1 MSKQK
6 ILIVDDEPVNIT
18 VLVEILSES
27 YDLLVATDGKKA
39 LQIVAADN
47 CPDII
52 LLDVLMPDMDGYEVA
67 EHLKSNEKTKDIP
80 FIFLT
85 AQFDSD
91 SVVKGFKL
99 GSVDYISKPFAKEEL
114 LVRVKTHLELYTL
127 KNSLTK
133 ALSQS
138 NEQLEIIKK
147 YSNEIE
153 SYKNNLEER
162 VAQAVAE
169 IESQNILLL
178 KQSKFAA
185 MGEMIG
191 MIAHQLKQPLNG
203 LSVISQS
210 YKIVYELDSIDE
222 EYLIENEES
231 SMKFIRY
238 MSETIDNFRNFFQT
252 DKNRELVDINNLID
266 DSIKFVSHT
275 FHNSNIKI
283 VKNYYQDSKIELHVF
298 RNELLQVFLNI
309 LNNAKDAL
317 NKNNNDSEKIIR
329 ITTYIKNDKFIV
341 DIEDNA
347 GGVEKSVIDQ
357 IFNSYFSTKG
367 DKGTGLGLYMSKLI
381 VEDHLYGSISVKNT
395 DNGAKFTIELSLSD
409 DH

>member
-1 MSKQK
+1 M
-6 ILIVDDEPVNIT
+6 VV
-18 VLVEILSES
+18 VL
-27 YDLLVATDGKKA
+27 DGKGST
-39 LQIVAADN
+39 IVAADDW
-47 CPDII
+47 PDII

-169 IESQNILLL
+169 IESQNILPL
-178 KQSKFAA
+178 KHSKFAA

-222 EYLIENEES
+222 EYLIENEEN

-266 DSIKFVSHT
+266 DSIKCVSHT

-283 VKNYYQDSKIELHVF
+283 VKNYYQDSK
-298 RNELLQVFLNI
+298 
-309 LNNAKDAL
+309 D
-317 NKNNNDSEKIIR
+317 
-329 ITTYIKNDKFIV
+329 
-341 DIEDNA
+341 
-347 GGVEKSVIDQ
+347 
-357 IFNSYFSTKG
+357 
-367 DKGTGLGLYMSKLI
+367 
-381 VEDHLYGSISVKNT
+381 
-395 DNGAKFTIELSLSD
+395 
-409 DH
+409 